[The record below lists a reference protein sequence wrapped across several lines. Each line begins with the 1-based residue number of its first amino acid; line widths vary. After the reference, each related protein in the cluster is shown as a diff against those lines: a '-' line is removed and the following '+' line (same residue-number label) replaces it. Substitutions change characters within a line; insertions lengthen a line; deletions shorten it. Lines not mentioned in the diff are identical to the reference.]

1 MIIDFSRADPP
12 EYNLKSIIYLE
23 GTNSNIDDVVDL
35 DLFDE
40 NNLNINLEEDINNLY
55 EKIMLL
61 FSKIYN
67 LITFKDFDNKRKCYE
82 GCNIL

>member
-40 NNLNINLEEDINNLY
+40 INLNINLEEDINNLY
-55 EKIMLL
+55 EKIVFLL
-61 FSKIYN
+61 CELYKYHNISSP
-67 LITFKDFDNKRKCYE
+67 KCYDS
-82 GCNIL
+82 CNIL